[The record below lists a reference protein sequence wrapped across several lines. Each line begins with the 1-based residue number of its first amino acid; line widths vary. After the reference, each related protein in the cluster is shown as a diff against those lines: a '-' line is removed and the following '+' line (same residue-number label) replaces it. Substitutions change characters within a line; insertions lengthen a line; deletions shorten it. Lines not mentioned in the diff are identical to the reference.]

1 MDKKNLGLFS
11 LIGTIASILIML
23 IINSAFGLI
32 VYILSFILAIV
43 ELVRA
48 YKKENLTPKEF
59 LEVATK
65 EHTLCLITVVA
76 LVVVICVFFWAQAS
90 ELTGAL
96 LS

>member
-23 IINSAFGLI
+23 IINSTFGLI
-32 VYILSFILAIV
+32 VYILSFILAIFD
-43 ELVRA
+43 LVMA

-59 LEVATK
+59 LEVAAK
-65 EHTLCLITVVA
+65 ERTLS
-76 LVVVICVFFWAQAS
+76 LVTIFAVIVVICVFYWAQVG
-90 ELTGAL
+90 ELTDAL